1 MMRNCEAF
9 ASYVDRYARKLTPAT
24 PNSAPIVPTREWFEQ
39 QDILLQRREVQFNEL
54 LSELCDQLNYSTTT
68 ETPEFTYLL
77 VRLQFRV
84 DEYETGTMA

>member
-24 PNSAPIVPTREWFEQ
+24 PNSAPIVPTREWFDQ
-39 QDILLQRREVQFNEL
+39 QEVLLQRREVQFNEL
-54 LSELCDQLNYSTTT
+54 LSELCEQLNYSTTA
-68 ETPEFTYLL
+68 ETPEFTCLL

-84 DEYETGTMA
+84 DEYGSAMS